1 MIGAECG
8 ATAYS
13 RNEWSWNGRAKRNWP
28 EHRRQLRAI
37 SGPMHRSYSHL
48 IRSPRS
54 ARESSAGGMFR
65 LSALAVLRLM
75 TSPKFRRLLDR
86 KVRRL
91 CDFEDLQLPWPSTTP
106 GCEPAALP
114 LTVPR
119 YWASSSIW
127 SAGI

>member
-1 MIGAECG
+1 MSMQNDRLSNDRRRPGFALFGSAACIGEL
-8 ATAYS
+8 
-13 RNEWSWNGRAKRNWP
+13 P
-28 EHRRQLRAI
+28 L
-37 SGPMHRSYSHL
+37 SGQNSHL

-75 TSPKFRRLLDR
+75 TSSKFRRLLDR

-91 CDFEDLQLPWPSTTP
+91 CDFEDLQFPWPSTTP

-127 SAGI
+127 SAGIGAP